1 MKAAFKKAPAAV
13 RLVALDLDGTLLNT
27 QKEITPR
34 TLRALQQAA
43 EQGVLPVP
51 ITGRPA
57 QGLPAAVLELPGLR
71 YAVTS
76 NGATIRDL
84 VSGEVLLEKH
94 LQAETC
100 LQVLQ
105 TCQHFPVIRE
115 VFRNGIGY
123 LSQTDF
129 ERLCARYQG
138 LAVLDYLKSTR
149 RVLPGTVEDFLR
161 QGGLV
166 EELFFLTDSP
176 ETKAALHQTLA
187 GLPHIGFADPFP
199 NDLEVIA
206 GDIDKGEAL
215 RYLMARLEIPS
226 EQTVAMGDGGS
237 DVPLL
242 KAAGLGIA
250 MGNAPDFVKAAAD
263 VVTTSCD
270 EDGVALALERYVLRS
285 NIEKRTGQK
294 NGTDTKETNLFGD

>member
-1 MKAAFKKAPAAV
+1 MKASPKKSPSEV
-13 RLVALDLDGTLLNT
+13 RLVALDLDGTLLNSKK
-27 QKEITPR
+27 QITPR
-34 TLRALQQAA
+34 TLTALEKAVA
-43 EQGVLPVP
+43 QGVLLVP

-57 QGLPAAVLELPGLR
+57 QGLPAAVLDLPGLR

-84 VSGEVLLEKH
+84 ATGEVLLEKH
-94 LQAETC
+94 LKAETC

-105 TCQHFPVIRE
+105 ACEHFSMIRE

-123 LSQTDF
+123 LSQDDF
-129 ERLCARYQG
+129 AKLCLRYEG
-138 LAVLDYLKSTR
+138 LAVLDYLQKTR
-149 RVLPGTVEDFLR
+149 RVLPGTVAEFLE

-176 ETKAALHQTLA
+176 ETKATLHRTLST
-187 GLPHIGFADPFP
+187 LENIGFADPFP

-206 GDIDKGEAL
+206 GDINKGEAL
-215 RYLMARLEIPS
+215 RYLMSRLEIPS
-226 EQTVAMGDGGS
+226 GQAVAIGDGGS

-250 MGNAPDFVKAAAD
+250 MGNAPAFVQAEAD
-263 VVTTSCD
+263 VITATCD
-270 EDGVALALERYVLRS
+270 EDGVALALERYVL
-285 NIEKRTGQK
+285 
-294 NGTDTKETNLFGD
+294 